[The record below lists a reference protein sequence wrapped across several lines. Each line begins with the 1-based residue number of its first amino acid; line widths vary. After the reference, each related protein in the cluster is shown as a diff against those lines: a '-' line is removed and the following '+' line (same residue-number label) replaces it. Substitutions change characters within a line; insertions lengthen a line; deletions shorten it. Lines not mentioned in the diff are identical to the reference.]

1 MSQSS
6 PSPTF
11 YRVVAVVFFA
21 IGAVLVW
28 LAITRH
34 EWFFWAF
41 AAVTLLNGLMSTLK
55 SFVVR
60 ETGN

>member
-1 MSQSS
+1 MSANS

-11 YRVVAVVFFA
+11 YRVVAVLFFA
-21 IGAVLVW
+21 IGGVLIW
-28 LAITRH
+28 YAITHH
-34 EWFFWAF
+34 EWFYWAF